1 MTRSL
6 LRAFATCAL
15 ILATSMSGM
24 FAQDPVPTT
33 PTSQDNVK
41 RLLFIRVNFPDDPR
55 EPDSYATAHALSED
69 VAAWY
74 AESSYGLMQIA
85 TTVTEVLTMPRPWRY
100 YPELT
105 MWPTSPARGM
115 EVNDPA
121 IGPPALHDDARAVA
135 AAAGYDVAGAYIVT
149 VRHRRIWSFGGLG
162 GGLKTW
168 LQVDSVP
175 VQCHEIGHAIGLD
188 HADRWDNTAAS
199 GSPTDKD
206 LDRITVI
213 NANATGAN
221 GYRYEQEVVSYGDLW
236 DNMGSGGTGHW
247 NPIYKSYVGWLTGDR
262 IVTVTTS
269 GRYKVY
275 SYNQPYLEDGRTYAL
290 KIQRNQQ
297 QTYWAGLR
305 GYLPDMIYK
314 QQPGERYLHSSL
326 LLWMEGWDSQREQLP
341 EDGAKVSC
349 LLDTTP
355 GTPAATSG
363 TDEDGALIQAGS
375 LADAGIEVNRTYSDL
390 AAGIHITVTD
400 RNETTPQSLDV
411 VVNLGTFPSNHA
423 PEVSDM
429 TVVIPAVTSD
439 PQVVKAGAIQVA
451 YNGTDAFTKDVTFS
465 VTGTDADGDELAYWW
480 DFGDSTPNSVRNG
493 STVSHKWSQS
503 IIPRLFPTSISDLRR
518 GAQFTVTCVV
528 TDMKGGTARIS
539 KVVNIGQ
546 PAYPGID
553 SSDINGR
560 QTFIATGRV
569 TDQQGNPM
577 TGVLVTRVGGADFRG
592 VWTDSDGMF
601 RLSGLVSGNIVIQ
614 PKLEGWHFIG
624 KDVAKPLPSPISI
637 PNHDIQDVNFIA
649 HHRQWVKVEALNPTI
664 TEGGSPGIFR
674 ITRTG
679 PTPHNDTDYV
689 LNSWND
695 TTDLVVRIYTEGGF
709 GDGNF
714 IELDR
719 WDRFVRPNP
728 DNRFYYRPFPVTAIT
743 TPGLPTL
750 NAPRNL
756 NGAVAGGATADG
768 AIVEPDY
775 PLISRGGDSPNT
787 PPSAGG
793 TLVEEDQYVIIRR
806 QGTFLAHASD
816 DSVTTTFTK
825 DYVDLQYIP
834 IPSDGI
840 WSPRSRQAKVMVAYS
855 PDYYVE
861 NTEAVISIVD
871 SSPIPALPT
880 VNLATMSAS
889 ENGSNKGAFTF
900 SRTGDIS
907 ESLQVGFTISGTATE
922 GVDYQTL
929 PRSIIFPAGVG
940 TVVLP
945 VLPIADGILEGRTYD
960 AEDDRW
966 REQYIR
972 LFLTAN
978 PTLYNGSGY
987 AKLEIGDDDRP
998 SIAVALTQGPAMEP
1012 VGTGGARSGTFTI
1025 TRHGD
1030 LSSNLTV
1037 NFGFAG
1043 TATYLTDYVSSPA
1056 LDGGVGGNGKVIIP
1070 AGRVSATV
1078 TVTPVKDSTVEGP
1091 EYVRLLLRNSTT
1103 YQILSTGS
1111 QSDLTIL
1118 DGDLPLVS
1126 VALPNGAPASI
1137 AKATQGKTTVRF
1149 SRNSS
1154 QNVTSPMF
1162 IYFYTSGQAQ
1172 NGLDYSFTQNVPT
1185 AGQVLLLA
1193 SETFKDVEVTASNDN
1208 NTNKD
1213 DKELYIFVKEDSS
1226 YTIDPNL
1233 VHADIMVNS
1242 VRNGK
1247 PEVRFEKLGG
1257 RFWESGEYKAWV
1269 VLSDWPTAI
1278 NTVDTNLVPPQ
1289 KNLIRIDYEVVAD
1302 DRTGIP
1308 NKNAAVPGT
1317 DFGVKSGTLTFWWK
1331 QDGGYT
1337 DAYVDPLVTPNNP
1350 PGDYANPSDDGHDM
1364 RRRRW
1369 PVTFTINNDNLD
1381 TKDRTFLIRLKAHMV
1396 SGNDLSN
1403 CSLPG
1408 QLNGEAFASVFVVT
1422 IADDDAAAYTLEGTK
1437 LNASEVVSGPTEDG
1451 KVTIKRTGLTL
1462 APSTVSLSLKGQAAP
1477 WADYTPISSPTV
1489 VPVAPANTADRE
1501 TIVMVTFVQDELEK
1515 PITIKPIRN
1524 LIATGPRLATIALVS
1539 ATDGK
1544 VNTAA
1549 QSVTIADVDT
1559 QPPVFVSATAVNAV
1573 AKEGGHNATVR
1584 IGRVGDLTNALT
1596 VNLKAGLLGTA
1607 IAADYSGMPGSAVIP
1622 ANSDHV
1628 DFDIT
1633 ANDDLVI
1640 NGTRTLDVAI
1650 NADGSTYQAG
1660 EPSLARI
1667 YILDNDGATPLVRVW
1682 ADPANVNETET
1693 LSGAKFHFRRSLDI
1707 VDSLTVNYTLAG
1719 TAVNGV
1725 DYQLI
1730 DTAQVLFAP
1739 GQAEAIVE
1747 ILPIADAL
1755 AEGVETVT
1763 VEIAAGTGYTVS
1775 TTQTS
1780 ATINIIDDD
1789 FPTLAIAPLVTEVV
1803 EGSTSPAVFRVSRL
1817 GGIPATPLTATV
1829 QVATSSTLLN
1839 LATLADLAV
1848 ATPNP
1853 ITVTLAANEMYK
1865 DLSLLTQAD
1874 GLSEGDE
1881 DLRVVIAA
1889 NPAFAR
1895 LSAEP
1900 SDPVIIR
1907 DIDRSRITVRVD
1919 PANRNATQNVYPA
1932 ASTAGKFLI
1941 ERTGSA
1947 AELATAVRVRFALTG
1962 SAIEGVDYQYVGTSV
1977 LIPANQ
1983 TSVAVSIL
1991 PLVNERVK
1999 PVQNVV
2005 LTLTADRTGSV
2016 YNRGVPK
2023 SARMDVIDL
2032 NPVLVTIASPADY
2045 MFKNEI
2051 TQFVVT
2057 RVGTTDGPLRVN
2069 YKVKNTS
2076 TAVMGVDFDLLIGY
2090 VDIADG
2096 SATTTIDVK
2105 QNVDPT
2111 AARTLTLYVD
2121 TPTLPGT
2128 YVPGNPVEASVTMLP
2143 PGQML
2148 VNIVANNDAKERN
2161 LVQGKL
2167 TVTRSGGSIA
2177 NPLPVSLSISGTAI
2191 WPEDYT
2197 LTIDGAAVTPN
2208 SGILDFNL
2216 GGGKKTAIINV
2227 VPIADSNPTEG
2238 DETVVLTLRNTSPV
2252 GYLINKPVAATAL
2265 IIDDAPAAPVFVNTV
2280 GPQIAMAGYINGKIT
2295 LTVNDNDSALSS
2307 LVLTATSADP
2317 DILPNSAFA
2326 FGGTDGNR
2334 WMTIQPPADTSDTTL
2349 VTVRVSDGTLFSTI
2363 TFPVMMAVNVDPV
2376 VSPDTF
2382 PDHEVLIDHTDVI
2395 AFKANDPDAL
2405 PKPLSVTVLSSDL
2418 TLLPANRITVAHNG
2432 GDYTISLSPA
2442 ATRFGAVTVTILV
2455 DDGVVQISKSFVLSV
2470 VSKLGASIGK
2480 ITIAREVDVAQ
2491 KLLVPGSFLITRS
2504 VWTSNT
2510 ITVNATIG
2518 GTAVGGTDY
2527 ASLGGFGQITVTMTP
2542 GQSTAKI
2549 YVNPLFN
2556 PLALTDKTVTL
2567 TIQPNPSA
2575 YTIGAASSASLT
2587 ITGNTPTAPTITP
2600 IASIPA
2606 VAGYATKPIAV
2617 TVNDV
2622 DTPPANLVVTA
2633 TSSDQALLPNSAI
2646 TVTGS
2651 GKNWQFVVAPTAG
2664 GNGTSTVT
2672 VTVSDGVLTT
2682 TTTFPVTIGVNQA
2695 PVFTVANTAMDQDTT
2710 VTVPVSWL
2718 VTDPDSLPGNLAV
2731 TATSSDTAIVANSG
2745 LTVTAAGLTITP
2757 VPGAHGTTT
2766 ITLTANDGATTV
2778 LASFV
2783 LTVNQVIPPPQN
2795 LFPVATS
2802 QILATKSGVP
2812 LAFTIS
2818 ATDPEGQPL
2827 IWSVVV
2833 GPQVQNATLTG
2844 TGPSFIYTPKASF
2857 VGTETLTIGV
2867 SDGTNLTRPTVTIT
2881 VASDQTTKI
2890 DVTNG
2895 PGANAGGCG
2904 LGGGLGLIGFAA
2916 LLAMVGAR
2924 RRRH

>member
-1 MTRSL
+1 MTTL
-6 LRAFATCAL
+6 LRALATCVL
-15 ILATSMSGM
+15 VLATAMSGM

-33 PTSQDNVK
+33 PTSQSNVI
-41 RLLFIRVNFPDDPR
+41 RLLYIRVNFPDDPR
-55 EPDSYATAHALSED
+55 EPTSYTTAHAISED

-105 MWPTSPARGM
+105 PMDL
-115 EVNDPA
+115 NDPQ
-121 IGPPALHDDARAVA
+121 IGPPALHGDAIAAA
-135 AAAGYDVAGAYIVT
+135 AAAGYDTNAAIIT
-149 VRHRRIWSFGGLG
+149 VRHRGIWGWGGLG
-162 GGLKTW
+162 GGGKTW
-168 LQVDSVP
+168 LQTDSVP
-175 VQCHEIGHAIGLD
+175 VQCHEIGHAIGLK

-206 LDRITVI
+206 LDRITVV

-221 GYRYEQEVVSYGDLW
+221 GYAYEQEVVAYGDIW
-236 DNMGSGGTGHW
+236 DNMGSGGLGHF
-247 NPIYKSYVGWLTGDR
+247 NPIYKSYLGWLTGDR
-262 IVTVTTS
+262 ITTVTQS
-269 GRYKVY
+269 GRYKVF
-275 SYNQPYLEDGRTYAL
+275 SYNQPYLEDARTYAL
-290 KIQRNQQ
+290 KIRRNHQ

-305 GYLPDMIYK
+305 GWMPTMIFP
-314 QQPGERYLHSSL
+314 QQPNERFLHSSL
-326 LLWMEGWDSQREQLP
+326 LLWMEGWDSQREQKVP
-341 EDGAKVSC
+341 KPVVSC

-355 GTPAATSG
+355 GTPAFTSG
-363 TDEDGALIQAGS
+363 LDEDGKVVDGGS

-411 VVNLGTFPSNHA
+411 VVNLGTFPGNHA

-451 YNGTDAFTKDVTFS
+451 YNGTDPFTKDVTFS

-493 STVSHKWSQS
+493 STITHKWAQAN
-503 IIPRLFPTSISDLRR
+503 IPRLFPTSTTDLRR
-518 GAQFTVTCVV
+518 GCQFTVTCVV

-539 KVVNIGQ
+539 KVINIGQ

-553 SSDINGR
+553 ANDVNGR
-560 QTFIATGRV
+560 QTFIATGRI

-592 VWTDSDGMF
+592 VWTDSDGMY

-624 KDVAKPLPSPISI
+624 KDTAKPLPSPISI

-649 HHRQWVKVEALNPTI
+649 HHRQWVKVEALNPTV
-664 TEGGSPGIFR
+664 TEGGSPGIIR

-695 TTDLVVRIYTEGGF
+695 TTDLVVRIYTQGSF
-709 GDGNF
+709 V
-714 IELDR
+714 ELDR
-719 WDRFVRPNP
+719 WDRRTRPAP
-728 DNRFYYRPFPVTAIT
+728 DNRYYYILNP
-743 TPGLPTL
+743 TPA
-750 NAPRNL
+750 APRNL
-756 NGAVAGGATADG
+756 NGEVPGGATADG
-768 AIVEPDY
+768 PIVEPDY
-775 PLISRGGDSPNT
+775 PLISRGGDSPNST
-787 PPSAGG
+787 LTGCGVSA
-793 TLVEEDQYVIIRR
+793 DQYVIIRR
-806 QGTFLAHASD
+806 QGTFLAHASN

-825 DYVDLQYIP
+825 DYVDLQYTP
-834 IPSDGI
+834 PTSDGI
-840 WSPRSRQAKVMVAYS
+840 WHPSSLAKVMVAYS

-861 NTEAVISIVD
+861 NTEASITIVD
-871 SSPIPALPT
+871 SSVMPTLPT
-880 VNLATMSAS
+880 VSVSVLSAS
-889 ENGSNKGAFTF
+889 ENGSNQGAFIFT
-900 SRTGDIS
+900 RIGDVS
-907 ESLQVGFTISGTATE
+907 ESLQVGFTISGTASE
-922 GVDYQTL
+922 GVDYQAL
-929 PRSIIFPAGVG
+929 PRSIIFPVG
-940 TVVLP
+940 IASVTLDVH
-945 VLPIADGILEGRTYD
+945 PIADGILEGRTFD
-960 AEDDRW
+960 AEDNVW

-978 PTLYNGSGY
+978 PSLYNGSGY
-987 AKLEIGDDDRP
+987 VKLEIGDDDRP
-998 SIAVALTQGPAMEP
+998 SIAVALTQGPALEP

-1025 TRHGD
+1025 IRHGD

-1037 NFGFAG
+1037 NFGFSG
-1043 TATYLTDYVSSPA
+1043 TATYQTDYVSNPA
-1056 LDGGVGGNGKVIIP
+1056 LDGGIGGNGKVIIP

-1091 EYVRLLLRNSTT
+1091 EFVRLLIRDSTT

-1111 QSDLTIL
+1111 QADLSIL

-1126 VALPNGAPASI
+1126 VALAPGARSSI
-1137 AKATQGKTTVRF
+1137 AKATQEKTTVRF

-1154 QNVTSPMF
+1154 QNVTSPLF
-1162 IYFYTSGQAQ
+1162 IYFTTSGQAQ
-1172 NGLDYSFTQNVPT
+1172 NGLDYGFTRNVPT

-1193 SETFKDVEVTASNDN
+1193 NETFKDVEVSASNDN

-1213 DKELYIFVKEDSS
+1213 DKELYIFLKEDPT

-1233 VHADIMVNS
+1233 AHADLIVNS
-1242 VRNGK
+1242 MRNGK

-1257 RFWESGEYKAWV
+1257 RFWESGEYQAWV
-1269 VLSDWPTAI
+1269 VLSDWPTGT
-1278 NTVDTNLVPPQ
+1278 NTVDTNLVPPH

-1317 DFGVKSGTLTFWWK
+1317 DFEVKSGTLTFWYK
-1331 QDGGYT
+1331 QDSTYT
-1337 DAYVDPLVTPNNP
+1337 DAYVDPVITPNNP
-1350 PGDYANPSDDGHDM
+1350 PGDYSVGEHDLRM
-1364 RRRRW
+1364 RRW

-1381 TKDRTFLIRLKAHMV
+1381 TRDRTFLIRLKPHLV
-1396 SGNDLSN
+1396 GGNDYSN

-1422 IADDDAAAYTLEGTK
+1422 IADDDAAAYTLEGTT
-1437 LNASEVVSGPTEDG
+1437 LNASEVLSGPTVDG

-1477 WADYTPISSPTV
+1477 WADYTPVSTPTV

-1501 TIVMVTFVQDELEK
+1501 TIVMVTFAQDETEK
-1515 PITIKPIRN
+1515 VITIKPIRN
-1524 LIATGPRLATIALVS
+1524 LIATGPREATIALIS

-1549 QSVTIADVDT
+1549 RTITIADIDT

-1573 AKEGGHNATVR
+1573 AKEGGHKATVR
-1584 IGRVGDLTNALT
+1584 ISRVGDLTSALT

-1607 IAADYSGMPGSAVIP
+1607 VPADYSGMPGSAVIP
-1622 ANSDHV
+1622 ANSDYV
-1628 DFDIT
+1628 EFDIT
-1633 ANDDLVI
+1633 ANDDLVV

-1650 NADGSTYQAG
+1650 NADGSTYQTG

-1667 YILDNDGATPLVRVW
+1667 YILDNDGAPPMVRVW
-1682 ADPANVNETET
+1682 ADPANVSETEP
-1693 LSGAKFHFRRSLDI
+1693 LSGAKFHFRRSMDI
-1707 VDSLTVNYTLAG
+1707 VDSLTVSYTLSG
-1719 TAVNGV
+1719 TAVNGT

-1730 DTAQVLFAP
+1730 NASQVTFAS

-1747 ILPIADAL
+1747 ILPIADTS

-1763 VEIAAGTGYTVS
+1763 IEIAAGTGYTVG
-1775 TTQTS
+1775 TTQTA

-1789 FPTLAIAPLVTEVV
+1789 FPTLAIAPQVTEVI
-1803 EGSTSPAVFRVSRL
+1803 EGSASSAVFRISRL
-1817 GGIPATPLTATV
+1817 GGNPTIPLTATV

-1839 LATLADLAV
+1839 LATLTDLAD

-1865 DLSLLTQAD
+1865 DLSLLTKAD
-1874 GLSEGDE
+1874 GLAEGDE
-1881 DLRVVIAA
+1881 ELRLVIAS

-1895 LSAEP
+1895 LSTDP

-1947 AELATAVRVRFALTG
+1947 AELAKDVRVRFALTG
-1962 SAIEGVDYQYVGTSV
+1962 SAVEGVDYQYVGTSV

-1983 TSVAVSIL
+1983 ASVSVSIL
-1991 PLVNERVK
+1991 PLVNQLVK

-2005 LTLTADRTGSV
+2005 LTLTPDRTGTN
-2016 YNRGVPK
+2016 YNLGAVK

-2045 MFKNEI
+2045 MFKGE
-2051 TQFVVT
+2051 TTSFVVT
-2057 RVGTTDGPLRVN
+2057 RIGTTEGPLRVN
-2069 YKVKNTS
+2069 YKIKNTS
-2076 TAVMGVDFDLLIGY
+2076 TAVMGTDFDLLIGY

-2096 SATTTIDVK
+2096 SATTTINVK
-2105 QNVDPT
+2105 QNTDVI

-2121 TPTLPGT
+2121 TPTLAGT
-2128 YVPGNPVEASVTMLP
+2128 YVPGNPVEATVTMLP

-2148 VNIVANNDAKERN
+2148 VNIVANNDAKEKN
-2161 LVQGKL
+2161 LVQGKF

-2177 NPLPVSLSISGTAI
+2177 NPLAVSLSVSGTAT
-2191 WPEDYT
+2191 WPDDYT
-2197 LTIDGAAVTPN
+2197 LMVDGAAITPN
-2208 SGILDFNL
+2208 SGILDFYI
-2216 GGGKKTAIINV
+2216 GAGKRTAIVNV
-2227 VPIADSNPTEG
+2227 LPIADSNPTEG
-2238 DETVVLTLRNTSPV
+2238 DETVVLTLRNTNPV
-2252 GYLINKPVAATAL
+2252 GYLINKPVAATVL

-2280 GPQIAMAGYINGKIT
+2280 GPQIAMAGYVNSRIT
-2295 LTVNDNDSALSS
+2295 LTINDNDSLLSS
-2307 LVLTATSADP
+2307 LTLSASSADP

-2334 WMTIQPPADTSDTTL
+2334 WMTIQPPVDTSDTTI
-2349 VTVRVSDGTLFSTI
+2349 VTVRVSDGVLSSTMS
-2363 TFPVMMAVNVDPV
+2363 FPVMMAVNVDPV

-2382 PDHEVLIDHTDVI
+2382 PDHEVLINGTDVI

-2418 TLLPANRITVAHNG
+2418 TLLPANRITVANNG
-2432 GDYTISLSPA
+2432 GDYTVSLSPA
-2442 ATRFGAVTVTILV
+2442 PTRFGAVTVTILV
-2455 DDGVVQISKSFVLSV
+2455 DDGVVQITKSFMLSV
-2470 VSKLGASIGK
+2470 VSSLGASIGQV
-2480 ITIAREVDVAQ
+2480 TIAKEVDAAQ

-2575 YTIGAASSASLT
+2575 YTIGAASSATLT
-2587 ITGNTPTAPTITP
+2587 IAGNTPTAPTVAS
-2600 IASIPA
+2600 IASTPA
-2606 VAGYATKPIAV
+2606 VAGFATKPIAV

-2651 GKNWQFVVAPTAG
+2651 GKNWQIVAAPTAG
-2664 GNGTSTVT
+2664 GNGTATVT
-2672 VTVSDGVLTT
+2672 VTVSDGALTT
-2682 TTTFPVTIGVNQA
+2682 TTTFPVTIGANQA

-2710 VTVPVSWL
+2710 VTVPISSL
-2718 VTDPDSLPGNLAV
+2718 VTDPDRLPGNLV
-2731 TATSSDTAIVANSG
+2731 LTATSSDTAIVANSG
-2745 LTVTAAGLTITP
+2745 LSVTATSLTISP

-2766 ITLTANDGATTV
+2766 INLTANDGAASV
-2778 LASFV
+2778 PASFV
-2783 LTVNQVIPPPQN
+2783 LTVNHVIPPPVN
-2795 LFPVATS
+2795 LPPSAAS
-2802 QILATKSGVP
+2802 QILTTKSGVP
-2812 LAFTIS
+2812 LPFTLV

-2827 IWSVVV
+2827 IWSVIA
-2833 GPQVQNATLTG
+2833 GAQNGTLTG
-2844 TGPSFIYTPKASF
+2844 TGPSFTYTSNASF
-2857 VGTETLTIGV
+2857 VGNETLTFGV
-2867 SDGTNLTRPTVTIT
+2867 SDGVNLTRPTVTIT
-2881 VASDQTTKI
+2881 VSTDQTTKI
-2890 DVTNG
+2890 EVTNG
-2895 PGANAGGCG
+2895 PGSTSGGCG

-2916 LLAMVGAR
+2916 MLAMAGSR
-2924 RRRH
+2924 RRRQ